1 MAMSGSGF
9 AAYSGQAPA
18 ARSRASAKSTNVK
31 YDMVHMLQ
39 PRGNSVDFSF
49 AAELVTIEAG
59 VIKSPEQSAS
69 VFNTY
74 LNWVFGHELPLGL
87 NAGETWAEHA
97 PHIPLVEAY
106 ALGNA
111 IMDGD
116 FRDAITDAFMVTC
129 ATEFEG
135 PTRLPDR
142 ATRQLF
148 YSKTP
153 DGSQL
158 RKLLVHQMTAPGHAT
173 HLEASDDNQFLVD
186 LARNYDERDAES
198 VKVAVAKCRY
208 HEHAACQENCY
219 RKKYG
224 TARMTFAG
232 PPVETTQ

>member
-1 MAMSGSGF
+1 MSGSDF

-69 VFNTY
+69 VFNTN

-135 PTRLPDR
+135 QTRLPDR

-158 RKLLVHQMTAPGHAT
+158 RKLL
-173 HLEASDDNQFLVD
+173 FLVD

-208 HEHAACQENCY
+208 HEHAAGQENCY
-219 RKKYG
+219 RKRYG